1 MRFGTLQFRYFDEG
15 DYVRT
20 PDGVGLVA
28 KDEPEINTERD
39 FWDRDITIQH
49 KFGCSNNAS
58 NRPIEVS
65 RDCVLRIDQD
75 EYDSEEK
82 F

>member
-1 MRFGTLQFRYFDEG
+1 MEG

-20 PDGVGLVA
+20 PDGAGIVVE
-28 KDEPEINTERD
+28 DEEEIITERD
-39 FWDRDITIQH
+39 FWDRDIAIQH

-58 NRPIEVS
+58 NNPIDVS

-75 EYDSEEK
+75 EYDQEEN